1 MKILNKKQIRELMN
15 LLDKQFGFNNGLDH
29 VFIRDNK
36 DYYVTNKSLGKI
48 NFNNLNVK
56 RIGIFFGKLI

>member
-36 DYYVTNKSLGKI
+36 DYYVTKKYSYP
-48 NFNNLNVK
+48 F
-56 RIGIFFGKLI
+56 